1 MGNMDATIRVP
12 IHIINPYSE
21 NTIVQVDVSHLNKRI
36 EVVIPNNIQ
45 PGHIIRLKGLGYGG
59 IGDLLIEIS
68 SITLGSSDNTTKQ
81 TERKKRYDYMVQ
93 RKSEYWMENELCEMG
108 SKGWR
113 CISITKREIDYDEYL
128 LVFEKEV
135 YD

>member
-1 MGNMDATIRVP
+1 MKYPVL
-12 IHIINPYSE
+12 
-21 NTIVQVDVSHLNKRI
+21 Q
-36 EVVIPNNIQ
+36 
-45 PGHIIRLKGLGYGG
+45 LG
-59 IGDLLIEIS
+59 
-68 SITLGSSDNTTKQ
+68 TLDNTTKQ
-81 TERKKRYDYMVQ
+81 TESQSERKKRYDYIVR

-135 YD
+135 CD